1 MKIAA
6 PNLPFAYLTGICS
19 TLKTLEDCCDIE
31 LFVWNAEK
39 PLMDV
44 LDEVK
49 PDLLLLY
56 EYQVDTVLDIASESM
71 NFDYIVLSATPV
83 KLTKQPAIYITD
95 HEYIKNFIRYQR
107 NTLMVKPS
115 ANVAQIH
122 NGTAFE
128 ELESDI
134 CIFNT
139 DIKLG
144 IEHLRTIEWLVSKYN
159 VKIFGPQKMNFPNY
173 LGDTNI
179 FERANIIK
187 SSKICLDLGNFD
199 CLDASYL
206 QVAPVV
212 LNGSKPE
219 YKNFKSIKSLEEIL
233 NDIVYDNKNRQNYC
247 NEVYK
252 NILQGKTFYHRVAE
266 IFTLLKD
273 QARSRQCLNKLKEL
287 IS

>member
-56 EYQVDTVLDIASESM
+56 QHQVDTVLDIAAESM
-71 NFDYIVLSATPV
+71 NFNYIVLSAAPV

-122 NGTAFE
+122 NGTASVD
-128 ELESDI
+128 LESDI
-134 CIFNT
+134 CKIN
-139 DIKLG
+139 LC
-144 IEHLRTIEWLVSKYN
+144 
-159 VKIFGPQKMNFPNY
+159 VKCSG
-173 LGDTNI
+173 
-179 FERANIIK
+179 E
-187 SSKICLDLGNFD
+187 S
-199 CLDASYL
+199 
-206 QVAPVV
+206 
-212 LNGSKPE
+212 
-219 YKNFKSIKSLEEIL
+219 
-233 NDIVYDNKNRQNYC
+233 
-247 NEVYK
+247 
-252 NILQGKTFYHRVAE
+252 
-266 IFTLLKD
+266 
-273 QARSRQCLNKLKEL
+273 
-287 IS
+287 

>member
-6 PNLPFAYLTGICS
+6 PHLPFAYLTGICS
-19 TLKTLEDCCDIE
+19 TLKTLEDCCDLE
-31 LFVWNAEK
+31 LFMWNTEK

-49 PDLLLLY
+49 PDLLFLY
-56 EYQVDTVLDIASESM
+56 QDQVNTVLDLAAESM
-71 NFDYIVLSATPV
+71 NFNYIVLTSAPV
-83 KLTKQPAIYITD
+83 QVSKQPAIYITD

-122 NGTAFE
+122 NGKASKD
-128 ELESDI
+128 LESDI
-134 CIFNT
+134 CIFNI
-139 DIKLG
+139 DINIG
-144 IEHLRTIEWLVSKYN
+144 IEHLRAIEWMVSKYN

-173 LGDTNI
+173 LGSTNI
-179 FERANIIK
+179 FERANILK
-187 SSKICLDLGNFD
+187 SSKVCIDLGNFD

-212 LNGSKPE
+212 FNGSQSQ

-233 NDIVYDNKNRQNYC
+233 HDIVYDNKNRETYC

-252 NILQGKTFYHRVAE
+252 NVIQGKTFYHRVAE
-266 IFTLLKD
+266 MFTLLSD
-273 QARSRQCLNKLKEL
+273 QTRSRQCLNKLKEL

>member
-6 PNLPFAYLTGICS
+6 PHLPFAYLTGICS
-19 TLKTLEDCCDIE
+19 TLKTLEDCCDLE
-31 LFVWNAEK
+31 LFMWNTEK

-49 PDLLLLY
+49 PDLLFLY
-56 EYQVDTVLDIASESM
+56 QDQVNTVLDLAAESM
-71 NFDYIVLSATPV
+71 NFNYIVLTSAPV
-83 KLTKQPAIYITD
+83 QVSKQPAIYLTD

-122 NGTAFE
+122 NGKASKD
-128 ELESDI
+128 LESDI
-134 CIFNT
+134 CIFNI
-139 DIKLG
+139 DINIG
-144 IEHLRTIEWLVSKYN
+144 IEHLRAIEWMVSKYN

-173 LGDTNI
+173 LGSTNI
-179 FERANIIK
+179 FERANILK
-187 SSKICLDLGNFD
+187 SSKVCIDLGNFD

-212 LNGSKPE
+212 FNGSQSQ

-233 NDIVYDNKNRQNYC
+233 HDIVYDNKNRETYC

-252 NILQGKTFYHRVAE
+252 NVIQGKTFYHRVAE
-266 IFTLLKD
+266 MFTLLSD
-273 QARSRQCLNKLKEL
+273 QTRSRQCLNKLKEL